1 MYWYNPKIREME
13 NFLPDPIT
21 GRQALRMLEGHP
33 NSAEFLEEY
42 RRWRRANQTIVRSM
56 IFTGETF
63 RRIHAEQQPLQEQS
77 PNKQS

>member
-21 GRQALRMLEGHP
+21 DRQAVRMLEGHP

-42 RRWRRANQTIVRSM
+42 RRWRGANQTIVRSM
-56 IFTGETF
+56 ILTGETF
-63 RRIHAEQQPLQEQS
+63 RQIHAQEQRPNQQP
-77 PNKQS
+77 